1 MSSEDEKPRPI
12 EQLCVSLTNSESDP
26 ESPSWHYDAL
36 RQTAQRYEGGQ
47 EHPVDWQTAKR
58 ELRKRAQ

>member
-1 MSSEDEKPRPI
+1 MSSEEKRRPI
-12 EQLCVSLTNSESDP
+12 EQLCVSLANSESGP

>member
-1 MSSEDEKPRPI
+1 MSSKEKLRPI
-12 EQLCVSLTNSESDP
+12 EQLWVCLTNSESDP

-36 RQTAQRYEGGQ
+36 RQTASGTRAARSIL
-47 EHPVDWQTAKR
+47 VDWQTAKR